1 LAPIDERATVI
12 VCDGDEAI
20 LDLLCEHLSADNFEV
35 LASPTGS
42 GALRFCRYN
51 RPDVMVLDLSP
62 PDMPGVDIIERIR
75 EADGADTP
83 IDPNLAILVLTD
95 RARGRLLGMDAGAD
109 DFLAKPFSYEELKGR
124 IDAVLRRRHK
134 RRARPIRVGDLLI
147 DEGRR
152 KVTVGDRDVRVSKR
166 EFALL
171 QTLASDPTRVFDKA
185 ELMWVVWGRK
195 VPSGRTRT
203 LDSHASRLRSK
214 LDPEDKKYVQNTWG
228 VGYSLLGGDA
238 EGDSGAPHPR
248 LEEPDDR

>member
-1 LAPIDERATVI
+1 MAPIGERATVI

-20 LDLLCEHLSADNFEV
+20 LDLLCEHLTADNFEV

-51 RPDVMVLDLSP
+51 RPAVMVLDLSP
-62 PDMPGVDIIERIR
+62 PDMPGVDVIKQIR

-109 DFLAKPFSYEELKGR
+109 DFLTKPFSYEELRER

-134 RRARPIRVGDLLI
+134 RQARPIRVGDLTV

-171 QTLASDPTRVFDKA
+171 QTLASDPTRVFGKE
-185 ELMWVVWGRK
+185 ELMWEVWGRK
-195 VPSGRTRT
+195 TPSGRTRT

-214 LDPEDKKYVQNTWG
+214 LDPEGKKYVQNSWG

-238 EGDSGAPHPR
+238 EQASVAPSH
-248 LEEPDDR
+248 EIGGPDDR